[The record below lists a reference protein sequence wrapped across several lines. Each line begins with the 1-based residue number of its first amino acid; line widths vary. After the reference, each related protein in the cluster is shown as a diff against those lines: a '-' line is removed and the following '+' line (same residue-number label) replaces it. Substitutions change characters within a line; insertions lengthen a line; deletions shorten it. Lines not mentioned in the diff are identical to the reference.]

1 MHESGQRV
9 EIACSTRLRV
19 PMELSHGEGQWIDS
33 EFHLRLL
40 VEVIRADREAKA
52 VSGISTA
59 DFLAESLIFV
69 GEHRVNESCRTAI
82 AVIAGEEVKATVAR
96 DRGHGKIIGG
106 MDVNCESNATRGVRK
121 SVGRGKGVGG

>member
-19 PMELSHGEGQWIDS
+19 PMELSLGEGQWIDS

-52 VSGISTA
+52 VSGINTA

-82 AVIAGEEVKATVAR
+82 DVIDGEEVKATVAR
-96 DRGHGKIIGG
+96 DRGHEIGRASCRER
-106 MDVNCESNATRGVRK
+106 VCESE
-121 SVGRGKGVGG
+121 